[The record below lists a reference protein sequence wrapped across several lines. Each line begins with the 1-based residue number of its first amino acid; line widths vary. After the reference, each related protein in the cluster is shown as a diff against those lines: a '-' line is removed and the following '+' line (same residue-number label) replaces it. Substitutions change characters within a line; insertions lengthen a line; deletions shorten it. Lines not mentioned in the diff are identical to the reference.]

1 MKNTLLIIIGLLA
14 SYHIQSQE
22 ILFSKTIKKV
32 EIRAIR
38 NTEKSE
44 IKILSISKN
53 KIDTITAIDYS
64 TKIIDAYVKDN
75 KAVLIAQLDA
85 LSTIIGF
92 FKYEDGRWQFIMRS
106 GLSFPYHKKSIQPK
120 YIKIV
125 NINKIEAHLKYKK
138 IIATIDYDKK
148 SVSQKEIWVVKK
160 SKIPVDTFIYRTFRN
175 TVVYGVY
182 NPYLEMALLSR
193 QKNKIDT
200 IFSSKN
206 FNNDYISD
214 VFFHDNQCLI
224 INEAKHGG
232 FTGMGLYQ
240 FENRKWHKIMSSS
253 IEIPIEG
260 EKYVRPPLNV
270 KILNITTLEVEI
282 DKGNK
287 KILSVDAIKKEII
300 WEK

>member
-1 MKNTLLIIIGLLA
+1 MKNTLLIIVCMLA
-14 SYHIQSQE
+14 SYHIHSQE
-22 ILFSKTIKKV
+22 ILYSKTIKKV
-32 EIRAIR
+32 EIRGIR

-53 KIDTITAIDYS
+53 KIDTITALDYS
-64 TKIIDAYVKDN
+64 SKIIDAYVKDN
-75 KAVLIAQLDA
+75 KAVLIVQFN
-85 LSTIIGF
+85 SWNTFFYF
-92 FKYEDGRWQFIMRS
+92 FKYNNGRWQLIMRS
-106 GLSFPYHKKSIQPK
+106 GISIPYHKNSIQPE
-120 YIKIV
+120 YMKIV
-125 NINKIEAHLKYKK
+125 NINKIEVHLKYKK
-138 IIATIDYDKK
+138 IITLVDYNKN
-148 SVSQKEIWVVKK
+148 SITQKEIWVVKK

-193 QKNKIDT
+193 QNNKIDT

-214 VFFHDNQCLI
+214 VFFQDNQCLI
-224 INEAKHGG
+224 INEARHGS

-240 FENRKWHKIMSSS
+240 LENRKWHKIMSSS
-253 IEIPIEG
+253 IEIPVEG
-260 EKYVRPPLNV
+260 EKYIRPPLNV
-270 KILNITTLEVEI
+270 KILNMTILEVEI

-287 KILSVDAIKKEII
+287 KILRVDAVKKEII